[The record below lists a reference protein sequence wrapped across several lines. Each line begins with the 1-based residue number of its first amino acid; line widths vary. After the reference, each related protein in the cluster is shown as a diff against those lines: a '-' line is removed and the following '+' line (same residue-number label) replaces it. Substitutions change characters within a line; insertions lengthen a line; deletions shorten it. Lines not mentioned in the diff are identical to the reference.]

1 MENIKKEKK
10 TADIKAYMKEYNK
23 NYRESN
29 RELTR
34 EYSRDYYN
42 RNKDEVKAKFKEKMY
57 CELCGA
63 TVSKQYLPKH
73 KLRDSCK
80 LKAGKLDGK
89 KYNPKVMIEVE
100 LYDKLKKLLEKEEL
114 KEIESKEI

>member
-1 MENIKKEKK
+1 METIKKEKK

-23 NYRESN
+23 NYRENN

-34 EYSRDYYN
+34 ELSRDYYN
-42 RNKDEVKAKFKEKMY
+42 RNKDEVKAKLREKMI
-57 CELCGA
+57 CECCGA
-63 TVSKQYLPKH
+63 TVSRQYLPKH

-89 KYNPKVMIEVE
+89 KYNSKVMIEVE

>member
-1 MENIKKEKK
+1 MEEIKKEKK
-10 TADIKAYMKEYNK
+10 TADIKAYMAVYNK
-23 NYRESN
+23 NYREKN

-42 RNKDEVKAKFKEKMY
+42 RNKDEVKEKLKERVQ
-57 CELCGA
+57 CECCGA

-73 KLRDSCK
+73 KQRESCK

-89 KYNPKVMIEVE
+89 TYKPKVMIEIE

-114 KEIESKEI
+114 KEIEKTE